1 MSSFKLKERFPFS
14 PDTMSS
20 SFNELVQYGA
30 SHPLKLFAGASFL
43 CFALF
48 PVLAFLSFALVTLL
62 VTLVAAILWEGFL
75 VLCGVIGLAVALAAA
90 LTMAGCCTGAAT
102 LVYFMIVTLYSSGQ
116 KIKSKTRLR
125 NVGSK
130 TESAETAFDSYS
142 VSESKED

>member
-1 MSSFKLKERFPFS
+1 M
-14 PDTMSS
+14 
-20 SFNELVQYGA
+20 
-30 SHPLKLFAGASFL
+30 
-43 CFALF
+43 
-48 PVLAFLSFALVTLL
+48 TLL

-130 TESAETAFDSYS
+130 TESTETAFDSYS